1 MYAFGP
7 LSLAALHKLDP
18 NRTRTYRAP
27 APKILLP
34 AAFCSANLI
43 IYWGGF
49 ETVWKLAIAM
59 VVGFLIFFVGAARA
73 GTLGDMK
80 LGNAIWMLPWLG
92 GHVAIGALG
101 RYGGGFNVLPAWV
114 DLAAVI
120 AFSLAIFYAALR
132 MTLTTQQSAQAIA
145 KDAYQL
151 EFESPSHDA

>member
-1 MYAFGP
+1 
-7 LSLAALHKLDP
+7 
-18 NRTRTYRAP
+18 
-27 APKILLP
+27 
-34 AAFCSANLI
+34 
-43 IYWGGF
+43 
-49 ETVWKLAIAM
+49 
-59 VVGFLIFFVGAARA
+59 
-73 GTLGDMK
+73 
-80 LGNAIWMLPWLG
+80 MLPWLG